1 MAINLFICTSILQTC
16 PCASI
21 RFISKR
27 LIKNWVWGVTL
38 PLGSLNQDGT
48 GAKIRVPAGDPS
60 SFNKTTLFLS
70 KYGLNVLWC
79 FDIPIIS
86 PRLNSAPTDTKTKS
100 PTVPLLYRLSIEK
113 DKRDEGWWLQLTFT
127 IAAYKTRLR
136 FLLIRAVFR
145 VVDYVQSRSTDD
157 RLE

>member
-1 MAINLFICTSILQTC
+1 MAINLFIWTSILQTC

-21 RFISKR
+21 RFISK
-27 LIKNWVWGVTL
+27 IVVKNWVWIHKW

-79 FDIPIIS
+79 LDIPIIS
-86 PRLNSAPTDTKTKS
+86 PRLNSAPTDTKTRS
-100 PTVPLLYRLSIEK
+100 PTVPLLYRLSSLK
-113 DKRDEGWWLQLTFT
+113 DINDEDRWLQLTFT

-136 FLLIRAVFR
+136 LLLICTVFR
-145 VVDYVQSRSTDD
+145 VVDDV
-157 RLE
+157 